1 MQPCLFRFQ
10 WLEIDLTYIGRKTIY
25 IGGIVALLLLAI
37 PYFTMIPQSTTM
49 FYIMQVLVLGV
60 IWGAIF
66 ATQGTF
72 FSELFPANVRYTGL
86 SLGYQ
91 VAAAIVGFGPML
103 WTELGAKY
111 GSSPYLF
118 GGLMVSGLVIS
129 LVLAI
134 FSPDTRKFTQYNDQ
148 TVVEENVQKN
158 IEKV

>member
-1 MQPCLFRFQ
+1 MIGLKLGDGFFNVFLMSFILVYATTHLGYSRDVA
-10 WLEIDLTYIGRKTIY
+10 LSVLTLSCATMLISIPVAGYLSDYIGRKTIY

-91 VAAAIVGFGPML
+91 VAAAIVGFGPM
-103 WTELGAKY
+103 
-111 GSSPYLF
+111 F
-118 GGLMVSGLVIS
+118 GQNWGRNMVHHHIYSV
-129 LVLAI
+129 
-134 FSPDTRKFTQYNDQ
+134 D
-148 TVVEENVQKN
+148 
-158 IEKV
+158 